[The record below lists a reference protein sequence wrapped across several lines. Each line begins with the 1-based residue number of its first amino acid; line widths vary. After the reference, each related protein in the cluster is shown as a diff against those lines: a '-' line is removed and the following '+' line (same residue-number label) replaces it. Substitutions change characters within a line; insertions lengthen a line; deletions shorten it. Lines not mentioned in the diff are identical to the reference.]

1 MIKLVLYIT
10 SILFSLIAQSLAN
23 GCFCF
28 ARKRE
33 IYHEIDPIYNLND
46 TIKEDAADI
55 SNDNIV
61 NNSEDNPENNSED
74 LSCHICQQETN
85 SVTLSPCGHNIG
97 NYCANKFYRVIWN
110 CPFCNK
116 KIDDFKNIVDLNDCE
131 FDKRTIYRFRAL
143 TEIEFGRLKDSIEN
157 GMTDEEFMARFW
169 YLRRCQEPDKL
180 LLETIK
186 DCIITKED
194 RKNIAELKAEILSSK
209 SSITSELE
217 MYQKTFKQEIT
228 RFETTTMYTFFVR
241 LNIFDVNFEFLIRK
255 MYLNCS

>member
-10 SILFSLIAQSLAN
+10 GVLLSLIAQSLAN

-33 IYHEIDPIYNLND
+33 IYHEIVPIYNLND
-46 TIKEDAADI
+46 TIKEDAAEI
-55 SNDNIV
+55 STDNA
-61 NNSEDNPENNSED
+61 ENTSED
-74 LSCHICQQETN
+74 LSCHICEQETN
-85 SVTLSPCGHNIG
+85 SVTLSPCGHIIG
-97 NYCANKFYRVIWN
+97 NYCANKFSRVKRI

-116 KIDDFKNIVDLNDCE
+116 YIDGFKNLVDLDDCE

-169 YLRRCQEPDKL
+169 FLRRCQEPDKL

-186 DCIITKED
+186 DFFMNKNH
-194 RKNIAELKAEILSSK
+194 RKNIAELKAHLLSSK

-217 MYQKTFKQEIT
+217 MYKKTFKQEISE
-228 RFETTTMYTFFVR
+228 FETTALEFF
-241 LNIFDVNFEFLIRK
+241 FDRINLYDKYHEFDIRK